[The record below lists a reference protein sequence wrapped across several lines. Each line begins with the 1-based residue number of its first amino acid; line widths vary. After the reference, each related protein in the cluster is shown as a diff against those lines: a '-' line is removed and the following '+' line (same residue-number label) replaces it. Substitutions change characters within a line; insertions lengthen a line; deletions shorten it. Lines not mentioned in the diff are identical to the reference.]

1 MSLIRVWT
9 DIGTAKPANLIAR
22 ITKEHADGTY
32 TIQYFSPTNDRDH
45 GRVVYRYEDDTYEI
59 DDESVTE
66 YLNTNDESIIGFV
79 SIGEDMW
86 VREMTDSDDEDYV
99 PSDEDQLS
107 DEESADEESG
117 EDNDDEYQE
126 EEYYDDDDS

>member
-1 MSLIRVWT
+1 
-9 DIGTAKPANLIAR
+9 
-22 ITKEHADGTY
+22 
-32 TIQYFSPTNDRDH
+32 
-45 GRVVYRYEDDTYEI
+45 
-59 DDESVTE
+59 VTE

-79 SIGEDMW
+79 SVGEDMW

-117 EDNDDEYQE
+117 EDDDEYQE
-126 EEYYDDDDS
+126 EDYYDDDS